1 MKTNHANILPV
12 EYESPSLIRVFAA
25 MVYDSLLLAAVSLAY
40 GAVVVALRVL
50 IVGSPEAGQR
60 VQWSLLSGAL
70 VSIGWLLT
78 LVLFYAYFW
87 HKFGQTLAMKTWRF
101 QLVDAKTNQLPSY
114 KQCLVRSCAAVL
126 SFVLL
131 GFGYWC
137 KLFHP
142 RKRMLHD
149 VLSDT
154 KLILLNK

>member
-1 MKTNHANILPV
+1 MKSNHANVLPV

-60 VQWSLLSGAL
+60 VQWSLLLGAL

-87 HKFGQTLAMKTWRF
+87 HKWK
-101 QLVDAKTNQLPSY
+101 KS
-114 KQCLVRSCAAVL
+114 
-126 SFVLL
+126 
-131 GFGYWC
+131 
-137 KLFHP
+137 
-142 RKRMLHD
+142 
-149 VLSDT
+149 
-154 KLILLNK
+154 